1 MQGLTGAKSSEV
13 GTTALRQ
20 ATRLSGHETQVT
32 RQLGNSAAR
41 QRSSAAV
48 RYCAMVCMRTL
59 MSSGLAENGAVVANP
74 STPHAA

>member
-20 ATRLSGHETQVT
+20 ATRLNGHETQVT
-32 RQLGNSAAR
+32 RQLGSAV
-41 QRSSAAV
+41 V